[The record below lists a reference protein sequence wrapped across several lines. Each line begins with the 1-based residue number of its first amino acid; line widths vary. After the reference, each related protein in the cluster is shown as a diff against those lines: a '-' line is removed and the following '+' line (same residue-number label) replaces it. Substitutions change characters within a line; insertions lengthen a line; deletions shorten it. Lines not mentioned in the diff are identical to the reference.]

1 MIRIPDTI
9 AVEDGM
15 PAPAL
20 GDGHDDGT
28 SAPARPIGGA
38 GEESPDDERLHTSG
52 MCVPVLATT
61 GRDSTL
67 LGSVLAASGIT
78 SVNLSGPAALLSM
91 LADEVR
97 RPAAP
102 RLGAL
107 LVTDDVLGVDWSSRL
122 VEVLDQQPSW
132 SDLPVILLAGT
143 SGLWG
148 SANMTPAIGTVAE
161 RLTMRS
167 SVTVLDRPVRMAAL
181 VSAVRAALRARMRQ
195 AEARELIESRRRAQ
209 EEAERQRAEAL
220 RAAEVKGQFLANMSH
235 ELRTPLNAISGH
247 IELIVMGLYGEVS
260 AQQQEAL
267 ERVQRAQQHLLGL
280 INDVLNY
287 SRLESG
293 RVEYDLR
300 RIDLADLVSD
310 LAAMIEP
317 QMHANGLSFEVDLP
331 AGHGLALVDRDKM
344 RQVLLNLL
352 SNAVKFTPRGGRVRM
367 DYGADDGDG
376 MVHLRVL
383 DTGIGIPR
391 ERQEEIFEPFVQA
404 HRTLTRSI
412 EGTGLGLAISRDLAR
427 GMGGDLRV
435 RSRESA
441 GSSFTVTVRR
451 A

>member
-1 MIRIPDTI
+1 MTAGDI
-9 AVEDGM
+9 AIGATSGVEDGTDRV
-15 PAPAL
+15 PSPPPDAERGA
-20 GDGHDDGT
+20 D
-28 SAPARPIGGA
+28 GGA
-38 GEESPDDERLHTSG
+38 AGRPG
-52 MCVPVLATT
+52 GICVPVLVTT
-61 GRDSTL
+61 GRDASL
-67 LGSVLAASGIT
+67 LGSVMAAGGIT
-78 SVNLSGPAALLSM
+78 SLTVNGPAHLLSM
-91 LADEVR
+91 VAEEVR
-97 RPAAP
+97 CPAAP

-107 LVTDDVLGVDWSSRL
+107 LVTDDALGVDWSARL
-122 VEVLDQQPSW
+122 VEVLDLQPSW
-132 SDLPVILLAGT
+132 SDLPVILLAGA
-143 SGLWG
+143 SGG
-148 SANMTPAIGTVAE
+148 SAAPGIGTMAE
-161 RLTMRS
+161 RLTLRS

-181 VSAVRAALRARMRQ
+181 VSALRAALRARARQ
-195 AEARELIESRRRAQ
+195 MEARELIESRRRAQ
-209 EEAERQRAEAL
+209 EEAERQRTEAL

-247 IELIVMGLYGEVS
+247 IELIAMGLYGEVS
-260 AQQQEAL
+260 AQQHEAL

-300 RIDLADLVSD
+300 RTDLADLVAD

-317 QMHANGLSFEVDLP
+317 QMQASGLRFDVELP
-331 AGHGLALVDRDKM
+331 PGKGLALVDRDKM

-352 SNAVKFTPRGGRVRM
+352 SNAVKFTPRGGHVRM
-367 DYGADDGDG
+367 DYGAAGDQENG
-376 MVHLRVL
+376 LVHLRVH

-391 ERQEEIFEPFVQA
+391 ERQEEIFEPFVQV

-435 RSRESA
+435 RSRESQ
-441 GSSFTVTVRR
+441 GSTFTVTVRR